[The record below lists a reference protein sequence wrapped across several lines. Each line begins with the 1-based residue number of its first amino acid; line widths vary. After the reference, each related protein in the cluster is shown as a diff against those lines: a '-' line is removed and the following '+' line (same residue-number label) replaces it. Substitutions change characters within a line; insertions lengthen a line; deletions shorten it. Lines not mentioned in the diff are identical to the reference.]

1 MENEIN
7 PEEKG
12 PVKPIEGLKIRK
24 KANKFKII
32 KLFKVVGVLCVVA
45 YGVFWVSK
53 NVTFVAG
60 IPTFKKKEEVQKI
73 SVDEIPIP
81 VKAYKTQRI
90 DFTDTLPVLGTVK
103 GYREIELRF
112 ASSGYIEYINFRDGE
127 RAIEGD
133 IIGSLDQR
141 EALLKLEYAKN
152 ELERNQVLFGLGAII
167 EAKLEQNKLE
177 YQSARLEYE
186 KTNLI
191 TPYDGHIGS
200 IEKQKGDYVTPN
212 DVLATYVTLSD
223 AYVEFGIIEK
233 DVNKIR
239 IGQVA
244 TMSVDSFPQDTF
256 SGEIESIS
264 PVVEGRTRTFKV
276 KARVVNENEKLLAGM
291 FGRIGIQIYQ
301 KDNALIIPSASFR
314 KKDQEYFVFVIHSEE
329 MEKQKEPV
337 EGAEGAEVATD
348 PKTAAAHDIVIGT
361 IEIRPIQIAY
371 ATPSAVE
378 IKAGLDEGEI
388 IVADVQ
394 QDLQEKAKVEI
405 TEVQENIF

>member
-1 MENEIN
+1 MENEPN
-7 PEEKG
+7 PEDKG
-12 PVKPIEGLKIRK
+12 QVKPTETPKLRK

-32 KLFKVVGVLCVVA
+32 KLFKLVGILCVLA
-45 YGVFWVSK
+45 YGIFWVSK

-60 IPTFKKKEEVQKI
+60 IPTFKKDEEVAKI

-112 ASSGYIEYINFRDGE
+112 ATSGYIEYINFRDGE

-133 IIGSLDQR
+133 IIASLDQR

-152 ELERNQVLFGLGAII
+152 EVERNQVLFNLGAII

-239 IGQVA
+239 IGQTV
-244 TMSVDSFPQDTF
+244 TIT
-256 SGEIESIS
+256 S
-264 PVVEGRTRTFKV
+264 PSSRP
-276 KARVVNENEKLLAGM
+276 
-291 FGRIGIQIYQ
+291 
-301 KDNALIIPSASFR
+301 ALIS
-314 KKDQEYFVFVIHSEE
+314 
-329 MEKQKEPV
+329 
-337 EGAEGAEVATD
+337 
-348 PKTAAAHDIVIGT
+348 TALGV
-361 IEIRPIQIAY
+361 AY
-371 ATPSAVE
+371 A
-378 IKAGLDEGEI
+378 ICIGLI
-388 IVADVQ
+388 SMVP
-394 QDLQEKAKVEI
+394 I
-405 TEVQENIF
+405 TIS